1 MQEKKFITK
10 LSFFV
15 TSYPWWV
22 IVFSILVV
30 AGLAVGA
37 KNLEFKSDYRV
48 YFSQDNPQLLA
59 FEAIQDTYSKSDNVL
74 FVVEP
79 AGENI
84 FTGEV
89 LQAISELTEKAW
101 KIPYSSRVDSITNF
115 QHTVAEGDD
124 LIVSDLVPEDAD
136 VSKKSLER
144 IKQIAINEP
153 LLLNRLISKRGHVSG
168 VNVTIQLPG
177 KDSLESLEVAA
188 KAREIAREIEAKYPD
203 LTLHLTGVVMMG
215 NAFVE
220 ASLNDNETLVPIMYG
235 LVVFVLL
242 LCLRSIIA
250 TLAVVL
256 LIMLSTIASMGAM
269 GWMGLFLTP
278 TSATAPIIILT
289 LIVADCVH
297 LLVTILHNMR
307 AGEEKIEAMRES
319 IRINFQ
325 PIFLTS
331 VTTAIGFLS
340 MNFSDAPPFRDLGN
354 VVAIGAIL
362 ALVLTVTFLPALL
375 SVLPLKVRASSEK
388 KGKSRVFGSLKELS
402 LGKYKF
408 LFLCNV
414 VISSSGQKEKPR
426 FISSLAKFVVRRYKG
441 LLLFNAIVSVVFIS
455 FLPLNE
461 LNDEFVKYFDTT
473 IPFRQATDFLSEN
486 MGGIYS
492 IEYSVAT
499 NKEGAVN
506 EPEFLQ
512 KIDQFSFWLKEQPE
526 VIHVNTVSD
535 TYKRLN
541 KSMHGDDQAWYKL
554 PEKRDL
560 AAQYLLMYEMSLPY
574 GLDLNDQINLD
585 KSGVR
590 MIVTIKSLS
599 SNDVLALEERL
610 SAELKRQMPNVTFA
624 SASTDLMFAN
634 IGKRNIVRMIEGTGM
649 ALILISL
656 ILVFAFKSVR
666 LGLISLIPNLV
677 PAAVAFGIWGLIDGN
692 IGLALSVVTGITLG
706 IVVDDT
712 VHFMSKYQRARVE
725 KKLDKAQAVEYAFST
740 VGVALWITSAVLVSG
755 FIVLGFSH
763 FTMNAEMGIMTAMT
777 IAIAL
782 FLDLLFLPP
791 LLIFLDKK

>member
-1 MQEKKFITK
+1 MQDKKLITK

-15 TSYPWWV
+15 THYPWWV
-22 IVFSILVV
+22 IVLSFLWI
-30 AGLAVGA
+30 AGLSIGA

-48 YFSQDNPQLLA
+48 YFSEDNPQLLA
-59 FEAIQDTYSKSDNVL
+59 FEGIQDIYSKSDNVL
-74 FVVEP
+74 FVIQPVE
-79 AGENI
+79 GEI
-84 FTGEV
+84 FTNNV
-89 LQAISELTEKAW
+89 LQAIADLTDHAW
-101 KIPYSSRVDSITNF
+101 QIPFSSRVDSITNF
-115 QHTVAEGDD
+115 QHTVAEEDD
-124 LIVSDLVPEDAD
+124 LIVSNLVLETEALTQQDLN
-136 VSKKSLER
+136 R
-144 IKQIAINEP
+144 IKQVAINEP
-153 LLLNRLISKRGHVSG
+153 LLVNRLISKKGHVSG

-177 KDSLESLEVAA
+177 KDSMESLYVAN
-188 KAREIAREIEAKYPD
+188 KARKIAVEIETKYPN
-203 LTLHLTGVVMMG
+203 LTIQLTGVVMMG
-215 NAFVE
+215 NAFTE
-220 ASLNDNETLVPIMYG
+220 ASLNDNATLIPVMYG

-242 LCLRSIIA
+242 LCLRSTMA
-250 TLAVVL
+250 TFSVVL
-256 LIMLSTIASMGAM
+256 LIFVATVASMGAM
-269 GWMGLFLTP
+269 GWMKIFLTP

-297 LLVTILHNMR
+297 LLVTMLHNMR
-307 AGEEKIEAMRES
+307 LGEEKITAIRES
-319 IRINFQ
+319 LRINFQ

-354 VVAIGAIL
+354 IVAIGAIL
-362 ALVLTVTFLPALL
+362 ALILTVTFLPALL
-375 SVLPLKVRASSEK
+375 TVLRVKVKVDSEINQTQRYI
-388 KGKSRVFGSLKELS
+388 SYLS
-402 LGKYKF
+402 G
-408 LFLCNV
+408 
-414 VISSSGQKEKPR
+414 
-426 FISSLAKFVVRRYKG
+426 FVVQNYKS
-441 LLLFNAIVSVVFIS
+441 LLLLNTIISIVFIS

-461 LNDEFVKYFDTT
+461 LNDEFVKYFDRT
-473 IPFRQATDFLSEN
+473 IPFRQATDFLNEN

-492 IEYSVAT
+492 IEYSIAKDEV
-499 NKEGAVN
+499 GSVN

-512 KIDQFSFWLKEQPE
+512 KIDEFSVWLKQQPE
-526 VIHVNTVSD
+526 VIHVNTISD

-554 PEKRDL
+554 PEQREL

-574 GLDLNDQINLD
+574 GLDLNDQINMD

-590 MIVTIKSLS
+590 VIITLQSLS
-599 SNDVLALEERL
+599 SNEVLALEDRFSQWISQE
-610 SAELKRQMPNVTFA
+610 MPDVEFL

-634 IGKRNIVRMIEGTGM
+634 IGKRNIVRMIQGTAV

-656 ILVFAFKSVR
+656 VLVFAFKSIR

-677 PAAVAFGIWGLIDGN
+677 PAGIAFGIWGAINGN
-692 IGLALSVVTGITLG
+692 VGLALSVVTGITLG

-712 VHFMSKYQRARVE
+712 VHFMSKYQRARKE
-725 KKLDKAQAVEYAFST
+725 KGLDKKQAVEYAFST
-740 VGVALWITSAVLVSG
+740 VGTALWITSAVLVSG

-791 LLIFLDKK
+791 LLICLDKK